1 MKEKLVTRDF
11 CLIIAA
17 SFLLT
22 FSFWLLMP
30 VLPFYLIKE
39 FGSDNTTI
47 GIVLSCY
54 TIAALLM
61 RPIAGYILDTF
72 SRKPFYLLTYF
83 IFALIFAGYTAAG
96 TLFVFILLRIVHGM
110 SFGSVTVGN
119 NTLII
124 DVMPVSRRGEGL
136 GYFGLSKNVAMS
148 IGPMTGL
155 FIYNSGMPYIYIFL
169 TSLAA
174 CTVGFVCAW
183 LIRTPY
189 APPKVRPK
197 IEFDRFVL
205 IKGIPASISLMFL
218 SIPYGMI
225 TNYLAMYCK
234 QIGLHTSPGLF
245 FTFMAVGM
253 AVSRI
258 FSGKIVDKGKVTQVI
273 SFSFYLI
280 VCCFFLFTST
290 PHFVRVD
297 HQMAVRIFYLVS
309 CMMGVGFGILFPAYN
324 TLFVNLAPD
333 SQRGAATSTYLTS
346 WDIGLGMGMIGGGY
360 IADISN
366 FNYAYVWGAC
376 MTVLSMLIFN
386 FWVGPHFNRN
396 KLR

>member
-1 MKEKLVTRDF
+1 MKDKLISRDF
-11 CLIIAA
+11 CLIIGA

-30 VLPFYLIKE
+30 VLPFYLMDE
-39 FGSDNTTI
+39 FGSSKTTV

-54 TIAALLM
+54 TIAALCM

-83 IFALIFAGYTAAG
+83 IFATIFAGYTIAG
-96 TLFVFILLRIVHGM
+96 TLLIFVILRIVHGM

-124 DVMPVSRRGEGL
+124 DVMPFSRRGEGL

-155 FIYNSGMPYIYIFL
+155 FIYNSGLPYFYIFL
-169 TSLAA
+169 VAFGSCSL
-174 CTVGFVCAW
+174 GFICAW
-183 LIRTPY
+183 LIHTPY
-189 APPKVRPK
+189 VAPKERPRLV
-197 IEFDRFVL
+197 FNRFIL
-205 IKGIPASISLMFL
+205 IKGIPASISLMLL

-234 QIGLHTSPGLF
+234 QIGLNTSPGLF
-245 FTFMAVGM
+245 FSFMAVGM
-253 AVSRI
+253 AISRI

-290 PHFVRVD
+290 PFFVQI
-297 HQMAVRIFYLVS
+297 HLNMAIIVFYLVS
-309 CMMGVGFGILFPAYN
+309 CLMGVGFGILFPAYN
-324 TLFVNLAPD
+324 TLFINLAPD
-333 SQRGAATSTYLTS
+333 DQRGAANSTYLTS

-366 FNYAYVWGAC
+366 FNYAYIWGAC
-376 MTVLSMLIFN
+376 MTVVSMIYFN
-386 FWVGPHFNRN
+386 LRVAPHFNRN
-396 KLR
+396 KFR

>member
-1 MKEKLVTRDF
+1 MKEKLVRRDF

-30 VLPFYLIKE
+30 VLPFYLTE
-39 FGSDNTTI
+39 VFGANKTMV
-47 GIVLSCY
+47 GAVLSCY
-54 TIAALLM
+54 TIAALCM

-72 SRKPFYLLTYF
+72 SRKPFYLFTYF
-83 IFALIFAGYTAAG
+83 VFASIFAGYLAAG
-96 TLFVFILLRIVHGM
+96 TLTMFIMLRIVHGM

-124 DVMPVSRRGEGL
+124 DVMPLSRRGEGL

-155 FIYNSGMPYIYIFL
+155 FIYNSGHSYSYIFL
-169 TSLAA
+169 SAFISCCL
-174 CTVGFVCAW
+174 GYICAW

-189 APPKVRPK
+189 IPPKEKQKLV
-197 IEFDRFVL
+197 FDRFLLV
-205 IKGIPASISLMFL
+205 KGIPASISLLLL

-225 TNYLAMYCK
+225 TNYLAMYCQ
-234 QIGLHTSPGLF
+234 QIGLDTSPGLY

-273 SFSFYLI
+273 SFAFYLI
-280 VCCFFLFTST
+280 VFCFFLFTST
-290 PHFVRVD
+290 PYFVKIN
-297 HQMAVRIFYLVS
+297 MSFAIAVFYTVS
-309 CMMGVGFGILFPAYN
+309 LLQGVGFGILFPAYN

-333 SQRGAATSTYLTS
+333 SQRGAANSTYLTS
-346 WDIGLGMGMIGGGY
+346 WDIGLGIGMIGGGY

-366 FNYAYVWGAC
+366 FNYAYIWGAC
-376 MTVLSMLIFN
+376 MTIISMIYFN
-386 FWVGPHFNRN
+386 LRVAPHFNRN